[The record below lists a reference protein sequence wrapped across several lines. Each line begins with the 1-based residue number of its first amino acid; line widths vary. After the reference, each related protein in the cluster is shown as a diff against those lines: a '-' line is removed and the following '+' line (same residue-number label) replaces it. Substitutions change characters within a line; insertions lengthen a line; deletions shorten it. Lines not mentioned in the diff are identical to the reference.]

1 MDDLL
6 LDTGVVSF
14 FLPAKNRPERTLYE
28 PHLEGRRLILSF
40 QSVAELWLLARKN
53 GWENRRQENLRKFLG
68 KFLVVPADAELAEA
82 WANVTADAAKL
93 GRRLETAD
101 AWIVATA
108 LRYELPLATH
118 DRDQLILQELGG
130 RVITELP

>member
-1 MDDLL
+1 LDDLL
-6 LDTGVVSF
+6 LDTSVVSF
-14 FLPAKNRPERTLYE
+14 LLPFKNRPEQKLYA
-28 PHLEGRRLILSF
+28 PHLAGRRLILSF

-53 GWENRRQENLRKFLG
+53 AWGNRREEKLRMFLR
-68 KFLVVPADAELAEA
+68 KFLVVPADDGLAEA
-82 WANVTADAAKL
+82 WAEVTATSARL
-93 GRRLETAD
+93 GKRLETAD

-118 DRDQLILQELGG
+118 DRDQLILLELGG

>member
-1 MDDLL
+1 LDDLL
-6 LDTGVVSF
+6 LETSVVSF

-53 GWENRRQENLRKFLG
+53 AWGKRREDNLRRFLG

-82 WANVTADAAKL
+82 WADVTAACERL

-108 LRYELPLATH
+108 LRFELPLVTH
-118 DRDQLILQELGG
+118 DRDQLILLELGG
-130 RVITELP
+130 RVITELR

>member
-1 MDDLL
+1 LDDLL
-6 LDTGVVSF
+6 LETSVVSF

-53 GWENRRQENLRKFLG
+53 AWGKRREDNLRRFLG
-68 KFLVVPADAELAEA
+68 KFMVVPADAELAEA
-82 WANVTADAAKL
+82 WADVTAACERL

-108 LRYELPLATH
+108 LRFELPLVTH

-130 RVITELP
+130 RVITELR

>member
-6 LDTGVVSF
+6 LDTSVVSF
-14 FLPAKNRPERTLYE
+14 FLPSRNRSERARYE
-28 PHLEGRRLILSF
+28 PHLEGRRPIPCF
-40 QSVAELWLLARKN
+40 QSMAELRLLARKN
-53 GWENRRQENLRKFLG
+53 AWGDRREENLRRFLA
-68 KFLVVPADAELAEA
+68 KVLVVPADAELAEA
-82 WANVTADAAKL
+82 WAEVTTASQKF

-108 LRYELPLATH
+108 LRYDLPLVTH
-118 DRDQLILQELGG
+118 DRDQLILEDLGG